1 MIRAIA
7 RQFGD
12 ALDVFGGQA
21 GLHLVLG
28 LPDYVDDTIVVQEA
42 FVRGVIVRPLSKYYL
57 NQKDRKQGLL
67 IGYASIPVEQID
79 PAFDVLAKSLQA
91 RKSVVEG
98 KRVTV
103 RVDLCGGLI

>member
-1 MIRAIA
+1 MTQSILAEFIREGHLASHIRRVRNLYSERRACMIRAIA

-57 NQKDRKQGLL
+57 NQKNRKDRKSTRLN
-67 IGYASIPVEQID
+67 S
-79 PAFDVLAKSLQA
+79 SH
-91 RKSVVEG
+91 
-98 KRVTV
+98 
-103 RVDLCGGLI
+103 